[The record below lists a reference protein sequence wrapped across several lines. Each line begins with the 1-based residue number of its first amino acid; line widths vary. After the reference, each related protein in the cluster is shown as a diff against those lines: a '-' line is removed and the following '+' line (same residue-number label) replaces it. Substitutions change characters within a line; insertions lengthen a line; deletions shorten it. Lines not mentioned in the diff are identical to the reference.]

1 MMSSAPERLEAEFR
15 LLEAAPPRFSRL
27 RQEPAATEGRRR
39 TYLNVRWASLRDV
52 AYGHQF
58 EESESE
64 SESESEEE
72 GEEEE
77 EEVLE
82 EEEPEE
88 EPGGIFTHC
97 ELFRPK
103 VIYVS
108 CGARLLAPY
117 QILTRMMENPGFA
130 GTGARPVA
138 GAGRRDGGRH

>member
-15 LLEAAPPRFSRL
+15 LPEAAPPRFSRL
-27 RQEPAATEGRRR
+27 HQELAATERGRR
-39 TYLNVRWASLRDV
+39 TYLSVRWASLRDV
-52 AYGHQF
+52 ASRHQF

-77 EEVLE
+77 EKL
-82 EEEPEE
+82 EE
-88 EPGGIFTHC
+88 EPGGVFTHC
-97 ELFRPK
+97 ELFPPK

-108 CGARLLAPY
+108 RGARLLAPY
-117 QILTRMMENPGFA
+117 QTLTRMMANPGFA
-130 GTGARPVA
+130 GTGVRPVA